1 MTRKLDG
8 TFIQSGTIT
17 VNQLAGGLNDTS
29 NASYAQANAAYSQ
42 ANTATTVGQN
52 AYAQANLAYTAANNS
67 NLLSGGLV
75 SGTINVTQDLIV
87 GGNIYLEGNT
97 TYINV
102 STYSIEDSL
111 VYYASNNKLT
121 DSVDIG
127 FMGGKNTSSVYSHT
141 GLARDATDGK
151 WKLFDGLP
159 EEGHVGNVINFAN
172 TYLATLVANVEAN
185 TLSVVNGVSGNVNF
199 DSGTLFIDSVGNR
212 VGIGTTNP
220 VANLTIS
227 NAGASGLE
235 FIHSGAVDGGPYIQA
250 YNRSTSAYMHLTNYA
265 LSYTWYVGGTRAIDL
280 ASNGNV
286 GIGTTTPTAKLDIGS
301 GNLAFSNTAQRITA
315 DMSNATVSNRFA
327 FQTSTANG
335 NTQVNSIP
343 NGNATAAQ
351 FIAYNSSDPN
361 NASSIQM
368 AALSTATRLL
378 SGQTGTGTYLPL
390 TFFTNGSEQ
399 ARIDTSGN
407 LGIGTTTPRGNLDVG
422 TATASA
428 ITRSIHL
435 GYSAAD
441 FYGFRLTNFNTAASF
456 GAGNFLI
463 QRGTTAAWVDDFA
476 IDNNGNVGIGTTSPT
491 NTAGFSRQLQIEGTT
506 AALTLSGT
514 TGTGKYTLGVP
525 GTNALGLW
533 DNTAS
538 AYRWYLDSSG
548 KLGIGTTAPYSQL
561 HLTGDVTMGS
571 GTNARPAL
579 KITNWGYSA
588 SYRALLIGSSNTTYT
603 TANTGAV
610 TVCFNYDPS
619 INGNGAFSGDGREI
633 IFRRGTRF
641 VTPNSS
647 DNAYN
652 LTNLVLYDSSVG
664 IGTDAPAG
672 LWSGDERV
680 LHLSSSGGTAAGI
693 RISSVNA
700 TAEFFSSAGS
710 IEWGLYS
717 SSASPFTIYTNNTE
731 RARIH
736 AGGGMT
742 VGGATDDG
750 VLTSIQ
756 TSATTVQFSLR
767 DDTNTRRAIFLGNGY
782 YGYQWAQN
790 IYSNGGKAF
799 TFGNASGTEVG
810 SIVINSGGVAYNTT
824 SDYRLKDNPQP
835 LTGSGAFIDAIQ
847 PKTWTW
853 KNTGEKGV
861 GMIAHELAEVS
872 PLSVSG
878 EKDAMRLDL
887 VLDESGEYI
896 EREVSAY
903 QGVEYGSS
911 ELIANLIAEVQSL
924 RKRVAELES

>member
-42 ANTATTVGQN
+42 ANAATTVGQN

-235 FIHSGAVDGGPYIQA
+235 FIHSGAIGDGPYIQA

-265 LSYTWYVGGTRAIDL
+265 LSHTWYVSGTRAIDL

-491 NTAGFSRQLQIEGTT
+491 NTAGFSRQLQIQGTT

-538 AYRWYLDSSG
+538 AYRWYVDSSG
-548 KLGIGTTAPYSQL
+548 NLGIGTTSPSNKLHVAGTTRSTFFYGLADAANDSAEFGNTQSNLRIGGDGATIRMNAAPWN
-561 HLTGDVTMGS
+561 LTIIAPSVIVNGALSKSSGS
-571 GTNARPAL
+571 F
-579 KITNWGYSA
+579 KIDHP
-588 SYRALLIGSSNTTYT
+588 LPEKSNTHYLVHSFIEGPQADLIYRGK
-603 TANTGAV
+603 ANLVNGIV
-610 TVCFNYDPS
+610 TVNIDTAARMTEGTFVLLCRDVQCFTSNETDWDAVRGS
-619 INGNGAFSGDGREI
+619 VTGNILTIQCQNPESNATISWMVIGERQDKHMIDTGWTDEDGKVIVEPEKPI
-633 IFRRGTRF
+633 V
-641 VTPNSS
+641 VTP
-647 DNAYN
+647 
-652 LTNLVLYDSSVG
+652 
-664 IGTDAPAG
+664 
-672 LWSGDERV
+672 E
-680 LHLSSSGGTAAGI
+680 
-693 RISSVNA
+693 
-700 TAEFFSSAGS
+700 E
-710 IEWGLYS
+710 
-717 SSASPFTIYTNNTE
+717 
-731 RARIH
+731 
-736 AGGGMT
+736 
-742 VGGATDDG
+742 
-750 VLTSIQ
+750 
-756 TSATTVQFSLR
+756 
-767 DDTNTRRAIFLGNGY
+767 
-782 YGYQWAQN
+782 
-790 IYSNGGKAF
+790 
-799 TFGNASGTEVG
+799 
-810 SIVINSGGVAYNTT
+810 IN
-824 SDYRLKDNPQP
+824 
-835 LTGSGAFIDAIQ
+835 
-847 PKTWTW
+847 
-853 KNTGEKGV
+853 
-861 GMIAHELAEVS
+861 VS
-872 PLSVSG
+872 
-878 EKDAMRLDL
+878 
-887 VLDESGEYI
+887 
-896 EREVSAY
+896 
-903 QGVEYGSS
+903 
-911 ELIANLIAEVQSL
+911 
-924 RKRVAELES
+924 